1 MQLNEDQ
8 KSLKTSS
15 DSILTL
21 TFKYNDNGETRWLE
35 FAPFLHQSKDF
46 RFLYDKLND
55 ADMKDTLYSYFV
67 PSMEELLN
75 DRIIKQKIS
84 DLYEMSPRVSF
95 ISEHVNISDY
105 LESNDM

>member
-1 MQLNEDQ
+1 M
-8 KSLKTSS
+8 
-15 DSILTL
+15 

-55 ADMKDTLYSYFV
+55 ADMKETLYAYFV
-67 PSMEELLN
+67 PTMEELLN

-84 DLYEMSPRVSF
+84 DLYDMSPRVSLKCKVYF
-95 ISEHVNISDY
+95 NILKINYFFMRHRCSKPLKSY
-105 LESNDM
+105 IFAI

>member
-1 MQLNEDQ
+1 
-8 KSLKTSS
+8 
-15 DSILTL
+15 
-21 TFKYNDNGETRWLE
+21 
-35 FAPFLHQSKDF
+35 
-46 RFLYDKLND
+46 
-55 ADMKDTLYSYFV
+55 
-67 PSMEELLN
+67 MEELLN